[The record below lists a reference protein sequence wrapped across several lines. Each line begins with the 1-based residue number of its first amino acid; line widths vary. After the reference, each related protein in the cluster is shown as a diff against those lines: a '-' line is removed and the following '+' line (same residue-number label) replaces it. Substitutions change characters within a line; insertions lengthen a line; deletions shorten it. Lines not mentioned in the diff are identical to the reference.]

1 MKYQEV
7 PLDIKRVSAT
17 ELNGIKKAITKA
29 GLKDQKRLWNLSALS
44 LVFVLLVLL
53 GLFWLMQ

>member
-7 PLDIKRVSAT
+7 PLDIKTVSET
-17 ELNGIKKAITKA
+17 ELDGIKKAIRKA
-29 GLKDQKRLWNLSALS
+29 ALKDQKRLWILSALS

-53 GLFWLMQ
+53 GLFWLLQ